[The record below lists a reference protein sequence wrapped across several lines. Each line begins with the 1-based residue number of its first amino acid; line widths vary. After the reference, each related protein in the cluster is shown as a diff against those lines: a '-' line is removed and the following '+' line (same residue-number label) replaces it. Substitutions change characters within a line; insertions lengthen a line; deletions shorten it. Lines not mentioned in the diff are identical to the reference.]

1 LTSEA
6 TRLGVI
12 EGGLKRMPSMTDQWN
27 EHLKC
32 PQCRNVGLVSLSQLK
47 DAFMPTVHSVADGFK
62 VVQTQYGPNFHC
74 GVCDI
79 PAMP

>member
-6 TRLGVI
+6 TQLGVI
-12 EGGLKRMPSMTDQWN
+12 DGGLKVPSMTDQWN
-27 EHLKC
+27 EQLKC
-32 PQCRNVGLVSLSQLK
+32 PQCRNVGMASLSQLK
-47 DAFMPTVHSVADGFK
+47 DAFMPTVQSVADGFK

-79 PAMP
+79 PASP